1 MTVLIKGEQ
10 VLCMCFPVLSV
21 LRLDYPVCLS
31 VHSHKIIPDTAV
43 FVSQRTIFCLEPKRE
58 CMDEIADGL
67 IKHKTI
73 ILSVGVQKKQLQ
85 DELNDC
91 CVELIVLILDQDE
104 PLLNVFLHF

>member
-1 MTVLIKGEQ
+1 
-10 VLCMCFPVLSV
+10 
-21 LRLDYPVCLS
+21 
-31 VHSHKIIPDTAV
+31 
-43 FVSQRTIFCLEPKRE
+43 
-58 CMDEIADGL
+58 MDEIADGL

-85 DELNDC
+85 DELPVNDC

>member
-1 MTVLIKGEQ
+1 
-10 VLCMCFPVLSV
+10 
-21 LRLDYPVCLS
+21 
-31 VHSHKIIPDTAV
+31 
-43 FVSQRTIFCLEPKRE
+43 
-58 CMDEIADGL
+58 MDEIADGL

-85 DELNDC
+85 DELNDS

>member
-1 MTVLIKGEQ
+1 
-10 VLCMCFPVLSV
+10 
-21 LRLDYPVCLS
+21 
-31 VHSHKIIPDTAV
+31 
-43 FVSQRTIFCLEPKRE
+43 
-58 CMDEIADGL
+58 MDEIADGL

-91 CVELIVLILDQDE
+91 CVELIVTLILDQDE

>member
-1 MTVLIKGEQ
+1 
-10 VLCMCFPVLSV
+10 
-21 LRLDYPVCLS
+21 
-31 VHSHKIIPDTAV
+31 
-43 FVSQRTIFCLEPKRE
+43 
-58 CMDEIADGL
+58 MDEIADGL

-91 CVELIVLILDQDE
+91 FVELIVLILDQDE

>member
-1 MTVLIKGEQ
+1 
-10 VLCMCFPVLSV
+10 
-21 LRLDYPVCLS
+21 
-31 VHSHKIIPDTAV
+31 
-43 FVSQRTIFCLEPKRE
+43 
-58 CMDEIADGL
+58 MDEIADGL

-73 ILSVGVQKKQLQ
+73 ILSVDVQKKQFQ